1 MAKKSAVSMEN
12 LYKLVFS
19 MNEKVDTLGSLM
31 EIQNRRTDR
40 IEKSMGSTDSRL
52 KRSQTQTEKYL
63 SAFQEQMN
71 EVQGLIQNVF
81 DRIII
86 AT

>member
-71 EVQGLIQNVF
+71 EVQGLVRRAY
-81 DRIII
+81 DLIII